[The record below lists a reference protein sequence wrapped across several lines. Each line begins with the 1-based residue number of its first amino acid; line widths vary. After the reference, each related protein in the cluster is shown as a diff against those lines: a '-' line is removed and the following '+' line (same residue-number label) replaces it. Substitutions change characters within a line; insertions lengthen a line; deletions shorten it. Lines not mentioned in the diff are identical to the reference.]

1 MTYFHPFFI
10 LFYFGIIL
18 GRLKN
23 MVLPANQP
31 HQGPKIYLGLHWRSR
46 KCQVRRSAGRAVVAL
61 WGGSRGWPLAACR
74 MRARTRG
81 RPLWACAAALKCP
94 LAGLFHL
101 GAGPARAAR
110 WRAPVLWICAESHAP
125 RTALAGHVQLGP
137 VVCPRK
143 APQIPQPAPY
153 SQPPQTRS
161 MPCCLES
168 WAGAAVRTLRVGGW
182 FVGAWVTCANA
193 LQIGHSTRQRVRVL
207 L

>member
-1 MTYFHPFFI
+1 M
-10 LFYFGIIL
+10 
-18 GRLKN
+18 
-23 MVLPANQP
+23 
-31 HQGPKIYLGLHWRSR
+31 
-46 KCQVRRSAGRAVVAL
+46 VAL
-61 WGGSRGWPLAACR
+61 WGGSRGWLLAACR

-81 RPLWACAAALKCP
+81 WPLWACAAALKCP

-182 FVGAWVTCANA
+182 FCRCVGNMRKRAPDWPQHTAKSAGIA
-193 LQIGHSTRQRVRVL
+193 LESGGRRDKAPQATARTSPSPLCT
-207 L
+207 